1 MTSVLLVDD
10 NINLVRSMSL
20 ILKHKGFDV
29 DITSNGFEA
38 IEKVE
43 EKKYDMIFLDIKMPY
58 INGVET
64 FKRIKSINPN
74 SVVMM
79 MTAYSV
85 EELIEEALEE
95 GALGIIYK
103 PVDIEQIVSK
113 INNEREKKKGAFILV
128 VDDDLGTANNFR
140 KILIKQGYSVA
151 VCANGDEAID
161 IALKNDFDILFID
174 IKLPTING
182 LETYMVIK
190 KAKPNVVAIMMTGF
204 RQEVNDLVV
213 EALDNDAYT
222 CLYKPLNMSRILQL
236 IEEILKRKEGVSH

>member
-43 EKKYDMIFLDIKMPY
+43 EKKYDMIFLDIKIPY

-85 EELIEEALEE
+85 EELIEEVLE
-95 GALGIIYK
+95 
-103 PVDIEQIVSK
+103 
-113 INNEREKKKGAFILV
+113 
-128 VDDDLGTANNFR
+128 
-140 KILIKQGYSVA
+140 
-151 VCANGDEAID
+151 
-161 IALKNDFDILFID
+161 
-174 IKLPTING
+174 
-182 LETYMVIK
+182 
-190 KAKPNVVAIMMTGF
+190 
-204 RQEVNDLVV
+204 
-213 EALDNDAYT
+213 
-222 CLYKPLNMSRILQL
+222 
-236 IEEILKRKEGVSH
+236 RKEGVSH